1 MNAIR
6 LHTHSTVFKGL
17 VVLAWIITAVML
29 SISKAQSITDPFTD
43 IKPVMSL
50 TGQWS
55 TSTNAP
61 QVQIKMDNNGRSF
74 TLGMQALDRPIAYG
88 EFISDQIIEVNFPD
102 SQALTGTLD
111 PVQKTITW
119 SNQTSWALVY
129 LSTSTNSTQETRKNT
144 HLVELKR

>member
-6 LHTHSTVFKGL
+6 LYTNSTVFKGL
-17 VVLAWIITAVML
+17 VVLAWIITIVML

-74 TLGMQALDRPIAYG
+74 TLDMQALDRPIAYG
-88 EFISDQIIEVNFPD
+88 EFISDQVIEVNFPD

-129 LSTSTNSTQETRKNT
+129 PSTSTNSTQETRKNT

>member
-6 LHTHSTVFKGL
+6 LYTHSTVFKGL

-74 TLGMQALDRPIAYG
+74 TLDMQALDRPIAYG

>member
-6 LHTHSTVFKGL
+6 LYTHSTVFKGL
-17 VVLAWIITAVML
+17 VVLAWIITAVIL

-74 TLGMQALDRPIAYG
+74 TLDMQALDRPIAYG
-88 EFISDQIIEVNFPD
+88 EFTSDQIIEVNFPD

-129 LSTSTNSTQETRKNT
+129 PSETSQQVNLSTQF
-144 HLVELKR
+144 VELKK